1 MDKQKIYQK
10 IRDIAHRLEQN
21 GGTYTRADLAFDL
34 QELGISKDGF
44 EVGMLVWEAYKN
56 FRDDKAIR
64 QAFYDNDGKRGL
76 VDEYGV
82 EHLVETQDDALFPY
96 LHKQLDGGNDALRAL
111 EQRVTQA
118 MNVQIAGGGSLLN
131 TVVGTQG
138 VVKVR
143 NEATAVFNGYTQM
156 VAGYDDAKQHIKT
169 LMADFVRLRTYI
181 CDIYREYALTLTD
194 TFGDSV
200 KAVAPELFDFDS
212 VQWLD
217 LRDMLQRVQLDY
229 DKVTERCALLM
240 SDISDSFQESVR
252 RAGASYRSG
261 GSKQAGL
268 VLAALNMVSHYTDA
282 AQKTA
287 ALQQEL
293 LTLKNSVK
301 RDVTLVKGDLSR
313 LWVIHRTLDELYIPQ
328 AEAFS
333 RFSRQVLSREWQQL
347 TDALYADADVRKLK
361 DSRDALLAACK
372 ALEKDVS
379 DAELNISYYTSHL
392 EECRALLD
400 SLRPQYNQAKA
411 SKPQKPFFLANLFTF
426 GGASRSYNR
435 SLYEWN
441 QACSPVVSRFEE
453 LQLDVKVDG
462 DELNR
467 QQAEHRENSRQLE
480 EVRRQLH
487 TLNRQLMDT
496 IRVTPELR
504 VKMLAHLEDIVRL
517 LRLARSIANSRLD
530 EKLTRTVT
538 VREQDTALP
547 PDLQQGIRL
556 FANTVREQVNLGTDT
571 MRQLVSEDGA
581 EEARPTDEDLVQLT
595 DAGNE
600 AIRNTV
606 SLLEEWGR
614 LQAMKASSALAH
626 REYDREL
633 ERLQTEFRARLAHID
648 DRSAVLRESL
658 RRINTA
664 QSPDELKAALLSLA
678 GGDLKFTDDDW
689 EQFLKGTKTIEL

>member
-34 QELGISKDGF
+34 QEMGISKDGF
-44 EVGMLVWEAYKN
+44 EVGMLVWEAYRH

-82 EHLVETQDDALFPY
+82 EYLVETQDDALFPY

-229 DKVTERCALLM
+229 DKVSERCALLM

-361 DSRDALLAACK
+361 DSRDALLAECK

-379 DAELNISYYTSHL
+379 DAVSSNFSRERTPATPSLATFLMSGTRL
-392 EECRALLD
+392 AAL
-400 SLRPQYNQAKA
+400 SSP
-411 SKPQKPFFLANLFTF
+411 
-426 GGASRSYNR
+426 ASRSCSSTSR
-435 SLYEWN
+435 S
-441 QACSPVVSRFEE
+441 
-453 LQLDVKVDG
+453 
-462 DELNR
+462 
-467 QQAEHRENSRQLE
+467 
-480 EVRRQLH
+480 
-487 TLNRQLMDT
+487 
-496 IRVTPELR
+496 
-504 VKMLAHLEDIVRL
+504 
-517 LRLARSIANSRLD
+517 
-530 EKLTRTVT
+530 
-538 VREQDTALP
+538 TAT
-547 PDLQQGIRL
+547 
-556 FANTVREQVNLGTDT
+556 N
-571 MRQLVSEDGA
+571 
-581 EEARPTDEDLVQLT
+581 
-595 DAGNE
+595 
-600 AIRNTV
+600 
-606 SLLEEWGR
+606 
-614 LQAMKASSALAH
+614 
-626 REYDREL
+626 
-633 ERLQTEFRARLAHID
+633 
-648 DRSAVLRESL
+648 
-658 RRINTA
+658 
-664 QSPDELKAALLSLA
+664 
-678 GGDLKFTDDDW
+678 
-689 EQFLKGTKTIEL
+689 